1 MKPPMGNQPSRLN
14 NSKAIIDHPD
24 ATRCVKGGASSPLCR
39 SLHTVVSD
47 WKRKKVVRTEYGAPP
62 TPGHQ
67 ALCPVRSGGARP
79 YSSCSSKSSIRLLQ
93 TGQRNRWPRPSFSSP
108 LCQVSCRLKGGLGLA
123 RPPGPVLSEL
133 RWGRERVTQCHI
145 QRDLKREW
153 SASWPIGMDPVP
165 PSWPRR

>member
-1 MKPPMGNQPSRLN
+1 MKILV
-14 NSKAIIDHPD
+14 
-24 ATRCVKGGASSPLCR
+24 TGAAGRIGTELCR
-39 SLHTVVSD
+39 ELAANHTV
-47 WKRKKVVRTEYGAPP
+47 RG
-62 TPGHQ
+62 
-67 ALCPVRSGGARP
+67 
-79 YSSCSSKSSIRLLQ
+79 
-93 TGQRNRWPRPSFSSP
+93 FP
-108 LCQVSCRLKGGLGLA
+108 LCQVSCRLRGGWGWRGSPCGERSEPQGEPLA

>member
-1 MKPPMGNQPSRLN
+1 MS
-14 NSKAIIDHPD
+14 
-24 ATRCVKGGASSPLCR
+24 
-39 SLHTVVSD
+39 
-47 WKRKKVVRTEYGAPP
+47 KRKLIFYDDARHYHYYIFEPP
-62 TPGHQ
+62 
-67 ALCPVRSGGARP
+67 
-79 YSSCSSKSSIRLLQ
+79 IRLEEA
-93 TGQRNRWPRPSFSSP
+93 TATIP